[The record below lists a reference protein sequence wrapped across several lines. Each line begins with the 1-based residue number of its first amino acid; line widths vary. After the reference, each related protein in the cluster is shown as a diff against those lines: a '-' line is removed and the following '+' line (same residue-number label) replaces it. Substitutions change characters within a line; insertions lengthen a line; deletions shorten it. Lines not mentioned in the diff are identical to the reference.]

1 MRASRHAMLTYAAA
15 CAARSQ
21 RQSDLGLPSDA
32 PPVLPV
38 DTLAA
43 AQPRAIIHRADRMQG
58 IGISMAGFQLAFQL
72 AERSNRS
79 LYTDWEMFLVGFE
92 GIEEPPEALE
102 SADSQVGEAWT
113 WEREGHEKQ
122 PSGTAAR
129 LAAADKPTVVEL
141 SGDDLSVAQVRDAW
155 RAGGAPRSAAEEE
168 KVFEDLNRHRL
179 LERYTPNKYVR
190 ENLAALGSHERVV
203 HIRVGD
209 GGGPDG
215 EGPCHVED
223 SRINLSAGMAALQQA
238 ILDHWKLSLANASS
252 VLLLSDC
259 AEVYNEMPAFS
270 RPPWG
275 WLHHS
280 NLGAT
285 ASELEQTWAEWL
297 AMVNATEIMHT
308 PSAFSSMAVRTSSRL
323 THEWQLCN
331 GGDGGFATGQACSSS
346 LVAFLAAASARH
358 QLQLLEWGA
367 LLPDLPDLNRTAG
380 RRRPRLP
387 IRRVRHRR
395 RT

>member
-1 MRASRHAMLTYAAA
+1 MRTVVHTKVFRLRLADSTGAGHCRTFLSQLSASFVPSETCSQKAASRCVLSRHAMLTYAAA

-122 PSGTAAR
+122 APGTAAR

-168 KVFEDLNRHRL
+168 QVFEDLNRHRL

-209 GGGPDG
+209 GGGPEG

-223 SRINLSAGMAALQQA
+223 SRINLSAGMAAL
-238 ILDHWKLSLANASS
+238 
-252 VLLLSDC
+252 
-259 AEVYNEMPAFS
+259 
-270 RPPWG
+270 R
-275 WLHHS
+275 
-280 NLGAT
+280 
-285 ASELEQTWAEWL
+285 
-297 AMVNATEIMHT
+297 
-308 PSAFSSMAVRTSSRL
+308 
-323 THEWQLCN
+323 
-331 GGDGGFATGQACSSS
+331 
-346 LVAFLAAASARH
+346 SARRI
-358 QLQLLEWGA
+358 A
-367 LLPDLPDLNRTAG
+367 PLLPQAW
-380 RRRPRLP
+380 RRR
-387 IRRVRHRR
+387 I
-395 RT
+395 

>member
-1 MRASRHAMLTYAAA
+1 
-15 CAARSQ
+15 
-21 RQSDLGLPSDA
+21 
-32 PPVLPV
+32 
-38 DTLAA
+38 
-43 AQPRAIIHRADRMQG
+43 MQG

-122 PSGTAAR
+122 ATGTAAR

-209 GGGPDG
+209 GGGPEG

-238 ILDHWKLSLANASS
+238 SLFQHRATTG
-252 VLLLSDC
+252 LLR
-259 AEVYNEMPAFS
+259 AELRRGQGAVVPPGGPVRKDSPGSHGAGEGPAK
-270 RPPWG
+270 RR
-275 WLHHS
+275 L
-280 NLGAT
+280 AT
-285 ASELEQTWAEWL
+285 TL
-297 AMVNATEIMHT
+297 
-308 PSAFSSMAVRTSSRL
+308 
-323 THEWQLCN
+323 
-331 GGDGGFATGQACSSS
+331 
-346 LVAFLAAASARH
+346 
-358 QLQLLEWGA
+358 
-367 LLPDLPDLNRTAG
+367 
-380 RRRPRLP
+380 
-387 IRRVRHRR
+387 
-395 RT
+395 